1 VSETKHTAGPW
12 KVSPLVP
19 SAIDTVEPS
28 FGRHVAT
35 CYGSSPD
42 ANARR
47 IVACVNACE
56 GFPTDALESLA
67 RHAPFTDFANMEQRC
82 ADLLRALKD
91 LREQVDAHVVIC
103 GVSHFNTR
111 LATEVIDRIEK

>member
-1 VSETKHTAGPW
+1 VSETPKTDAIVRDYDSEGFLRTAG
-12 KVSPLVP
+12 KLQ
-19 SAIDTVEPS
+19 EL
-28 FGRHVAT
+28 
-35 CYGSSPD
+35 
-42 ANARR
+42 
-47 IVACVNACE
+47 CE
-56 GFPTDALESLA
+56 ELE
-67 RHAPFTDFANMEQRC
+67 REN